1 MPVNKNALIRYKTI
15 DNCLRNP
22 YRRWTVDDLVD
33 ACSDALYEFE
43 GIRRGVSLRTV
54 QSDIQMM
61 RSDKLGYNA
70 PIVVYDHKYYRYAD
84 PDYSIMDL
92 PLSQN
97 DLDTMME
104 AVNLLRQF
112 EDFDHFNEM
121 ADVVSRLQDNLAI
134 AKGKR
139 KIVDFERNSDLKGLR
154 FLNPLYNY
162 IDRKQTLKI
171 KYKSFSARNSRDY
184 TVFPHLLKEFNNRWF
199 LFCTTKKGMIY
210 NFALDRMESIEPVND
225 IPYHDNLDFDPDNY
239 FKDIIG
245 VTQWGKPVN
254 ITFWASREQAGYI
267 ATKPVHSSQKI
278 VNDNL
283 PDGAKIFSIHVAPNW
298 EFYSRML
305 SFGAGIRILSPASIV
320 REMKSKMKKALEQY
334 NSPISDYTADNM
346 KK

>member
-22 YRRWTVDDLVD
+22 FRRWTVDDLVD

-97 DLDTMME
+97 DLDTMTE

-184 TVFPHLLKEFNNRWF
+184 TVFPHLLKEFNNIHEPREGPGAVEEQHAPEYCSDSCG
-199 LFCTTKKGMIY
+199 LVLEHHLLVGKVGEGDRKEPGQDYSRSKGHSHLPEKDKE
-210 NFALDRMESIEPVND
+210 AHVQGCGGKS
-225 IPYHDNLDFDPDNY
+225 PDNEGEH
-239 FKDIIG
+239 FL
-245 VTQWGKPVN
+245 N
-254 ITFWASREQAGYI
+254 R
-267 ATKPVHSSQKI
+267 
-278 VNDNL
+278 
-283 PDGAKIFSIHVAPNW
+283 
-298 EFYSRML
+298 
-305 SFGAGIRILSPASIV
+305 
-320 REMKSKMKKALEQY
+320 
-334 NSPISDYTADNM
+334 
-346 KK
+346 